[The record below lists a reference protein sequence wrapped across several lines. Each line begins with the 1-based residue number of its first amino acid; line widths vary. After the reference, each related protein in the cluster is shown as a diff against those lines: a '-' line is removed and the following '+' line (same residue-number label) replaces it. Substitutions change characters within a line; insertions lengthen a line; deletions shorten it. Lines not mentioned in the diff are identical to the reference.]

1 MTVLSLR
8 DVSAGY
14 GKTRIVD
21 DVSVEL
27 AGGEVVAL
35 LGRNGMGKTTLLRAL
50 FGLCD
55 VFAGTLSTEDGAL
68 PLGRP
73 EGLARAGLSF
83 LPDDRG
89 VFPSLTV
96 EENLRLARRRGYT
109 PPVDVLE
116 VFPVLAQRLTQPA
129 GQFSGG
135 QKQQLGLARAMLAG
149 DRAIVVDEFS
159 QGLQPSIATAA
170 LQALRAIAATGV
182 TVLLVEQGPA
192 LPLAH
197 ADRILGMV
205 KGRLVFDETVAR
217 LRADPEPLTSLLV
230 VG

>member
-1 MTVLSLR
+1 MLR
-8 DVSAGY
+8 IEHLTAGY

-21 DVSVEL
+21 DISVEF
-27 AGGEVVAL
+27 ATGEVAAL

-55 VFAGTLSTEDGAL
+55 VFSGSLSTGDVPL
-68 PLGRP
+68 PLGRSD
-73 EGLARAGLSF
+73 GLARRGLSF

-96 EENLRLARRRGYT
+96 EENLRLARRRGYA
-109 PPVDVLE
+109 PPVDVFA
-116 VFPVLAQRLTQPA
+116 VFPVLRERLSQPA
-129 GQFSGG
+129 GQMSGG

-149 DRAIVVDEFS
+149 EHAIVVDEFS
-159 QGLQPSIATAA
+159 QGLQPSIAKAA
-170 LQALRAIAATGV
+170 LQALRAIAANGV
-182 TVLLVEQGPA
+182 TVLLVEQGPQ
-192 LPLAH
+192 LPLAY

-205 KGRLVFDETVAR
+205 KGRLVFDESVHR
-217 LRADPEPLTSLLV
+217 LRTNPEPLTNLLV

>member
-1 MTVLSLR
+1 MISLQN
-8 DVSAGY
+8 VTAGY
-14 GKTRIVD
+14 GRTQIVD

-27 AGGEVVAL
+27 GGGELVAL

-55 VFAGTLSTEDGAL
+55 VFAGSLSTERGPL
-68 PLGRP
+68 PLGKP
-73 EGLARAGLSF
+73 DGLARAGLSF
-83 LPDDRG
+83 MPDDRG

-96 EENLRLARRRGYT
+96 EESLRLARRRGYA
-109 PPVDVLE
+109 PPVDVRE
-116 VFPVLAQRLTQPA
+116 VFPVLGQRLTQPA
-129 GQFSGG
+129 GQLSGG

-149 DRAIVVDEFS
+149 ERAVVVDEFS
-159 QGLQPSIATAA
+159 QGLQPSIATGA
-170 LQALRAIAATGV
+170 LEALRTIAATGV
-182 TVLLVEQGPA
+182 TVLLVEQGPQ
-192 LPLAH
+192 LPLAY

-205 KGRLVFDETVAR
+205 KGRLVFDQSVQR